1 MASRLAAAIAS
12 PGAART
18 DLASFEHAR
27 VGSAGFFEVRSVPAA
42 ILQLSALTGEPEPMA
57 IAALAGVARARH
69 KGLTPIPFSLTA
81 QPDGSV
87 VAALDLPREAVED
100 AVFAGLTLVGP

>member
-1 MASRLAAAIAS
+1 
-12 PGAART
+12 
-18 DLASFEHAR
+18 
-27 VGSAGFFEVRSVPAA
+27 
-42 ILQLSALTGEPEPMA
+42 
-57 IAALAGVARARH
+57 VARARH